1 MGGRCSSSATSKV
14 SQREGKD
21 SLEPS
26 EPLGYTPD
34 LSYQGNNH
42 GKGKAFYSD
51 ISINNL
57 TEEVLRRNED
67 MSARGDERERRINE
81 TIKAL
86 QGVPDDKIIKVYRA
100 SKRPELSYNDF
111 IAITPDFASMY
122 AFSKFGTQQRG
133 DRKVYEYN
141 VPARA
146 IRQLEIVGTM
156 GEFSYA
162 GQSLKA
168 SRVMNVKKEFERVN
182 GKVNNVY
189 IIDGVRW

>member
-1 MGGRCSSSATSKV
+1 MAKSASQMASYRAKKRGG
-14 SQREGKD
+14 
-21 SLEPS
+21 LEPS

-34 LSYQGNNH
+34 LSYQGNNR

-51 ISINNL
+51 VSVNNL
-57 TEEVLRRNED
+57 SEKILSRN
-67 MSARGDERERRINE
+67 DEFAKKNGERDRRINE

-100 SKRPELSYNDF
+100 AKRPELNDGDF

-122 AFSKFGTQQRG
+122 AFSRFGTQQRG
-133 DRKVYEYN
+133 DRQVYEYH

-146 IRQLEIVGTM
+146 VRELTFEGVM

-162 GQSLKA
+162 GQSIKA
-168 SRVMNVKKEFERVN
+168 SRIMNVVKKSEIVD
-182 GKVNNVY
+182 GKARNAY